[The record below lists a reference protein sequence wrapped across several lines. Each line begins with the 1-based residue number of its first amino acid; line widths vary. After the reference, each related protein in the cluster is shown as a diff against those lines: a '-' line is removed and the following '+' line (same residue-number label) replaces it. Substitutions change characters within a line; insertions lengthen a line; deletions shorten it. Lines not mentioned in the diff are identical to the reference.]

1 MSLSAQLKSEIV
13 NDFQRKDKDTGSPE
27 VQIALFTKRIKLL
40 TEHCKKFRKDNHSRR
55 GLVQLVN
62 KRRALLNYLKNNS
75 FAAYTQVIQKL
86 GLRK

>member
-40 TEHCKKFRKDNHSRR
+40 TEHCKVSQ
-55 GLVQLVN
+55 G
-62 KRRALLNYLKNNS
+62 
-75 FAAYTQVIQKL
+75 
-86 GLRK
+86 